1 MNRVIQANLLKI
13 AAGFLLLQTLIITLS
28 PAVRARAWDVDFRWS
43 QWMALVLWG
52 LFVARAHV
60 AITKRLPDA
69 DPYLF
74 PGAAFLSGW
83 GLLTVWRLDPIDPNL
98 GPGFGP
104 RQALWLGV
112 SIIVLISGLRLS
124 TTLDFLRK
132 YKYLL
137 LSGGLLLT
145 ALTLIFGTNPLGF
158 GPRLWLGCC
167 GVYFQPSEPL
177 KLLLVAY
184 LAAYLADRL
193 PIRLTAFPLL
203 YPTFL
208 LSSVAILLLLFQRDL
223 GTASIFIALYTIII
237 YLATGRRRT
246 ILVSA
251 VVLIFVGV
259 AGYFL
264 IDIIR
269 LRIDSWLNP
278 WDDPGGTSYQIIQSL
293 LAVANGGL
301 DGRGPG
307 LGSPALV
314 PVAHSDFIYAA
325 IAEETGLIGTIGL
338 ITVFGLILAR
348 SLRAALCAPSVFR
361 RLLAAGITAYFG
373 IQSLLIIGGNL
384 RFLPLTGVTLPFM
397 SYGGSSLLTSFV
409 ALLFLLL
416 ISNHLDEEPAP
427 LLKPQP
433 YIALGAFLSLGFF
446 AAALTNGWW
455 AIVRGPDL
463 LTRTDNPRRT
473 IEDRYVPRGMLLDR
487 TNNVIN
493 TTEGEIGSYSR
504 VYKYPDLAPVT
515 GYNHPIYGQSGLEAS
530 MDEYLRGLRGNPAA
544 TIWWNHLLYGMA
556 PDGLD
561 VRLSIDLYL
570 QYRADEMMRDRRGA
584 VILLNAQSGEIFV
597 MSSHPTFDPNDMND
611 IGAQL
616 NKDPA
621 KPLINRATQGLYP
634 IGSLA
639 DPFVRALSNQ
649 GSVTQDNLQQVY
661 ETFGFYRAPVLR
673 TQVVGAL
680 PKTEVADLHV
690 SPLQVAL
697 ACTALSNHGMIP
709 APRIATAVNTPN
721 DGWVVLPAL
730 GTPFEALQAP
740 AADEAGT
747 SMIVDG
753 ESYWAHI
760 GQATGDESP
769 VTWFIGGT
777 PPNWQASPL
786 VVVVALEEDNE
797 RLARRIGQ
805 ELLIDAMNP

>member
-1 MNRVIQANLLKI
+1 MNRVIQANLLKF
-13 AAGFLLLQTLIITLS
+13 AAVFLFLQTLIITFS
-28 PAVRARAWDVDFRWS
+28 PAVRARAWDVDYRWS
-43 QWMALVLWG
+43 QWLALALWAF
-52 LFVARAHV
+52 FVSRAHIS
-60 AITKRLPDA
+60 ITQRLPDA

-74 PGAAFLSGW
+74 PAAAFLTGW
-83 GLLTVWRLDPIDPNL
+83 GLLTVWRLDP
-98 GPGFGP
+98 GFGA
-104 RQALWLGV
+104 RQALWLAV
-112 SIIVLISGLRLS
+112 SVTVLLFGLRLP
-124 TTLDFLRK
+124 TTLEFIRK
-132 YKYLL
+132 YKYVL
-137 LSGGLLLT
+137 LSASLLFT
-145 ALTLIFGTNPLGF
+145 GLTLIFGTNPIGY

-193 PIRLTAFPLL
+193 PIHLTAFPLL

-208 LSSVAILLLLFQRDL
+208 LSSIAILLLIFQRDL
-223 GTASIFIALYTIII
+223 GTASIFIALYSIII

-259 AGYFL
+259 VGYFL

-269 LRIDSWLNP
+269 LRIDSWFNP
-278 WDDPGGTSYQIIQSL
+278 WGDPAGSSYQIIQSL
-293 LAVANGGL
+293 FAVANGGL

-314 PVAHSDFIYAA
+314 PVAISDFIFAA

-338 ITVFGLILAR
+338 ITVFGLMLAR
-348 SLRAALCAPSVFR
+348 GLRAALHAPSLFR
-361 RLLAAGITAYFG
+361 RLFAAGISAYLG
-373 IQSLLIIGGNL
+373 VQSLLIIGGNL
-384 RFLPLTGVTLPFM
+384 RLLPLTGVTLPFM

-463 LTRTDNPRRT
+463 LTRTDNPRRI

-487 TNNVIN
+487 TNNVIS

-504 VYKYPDLAPVT
+504 IYEYPDLAPVT
-515 GYNHPIYGQSGLEAS
+515 GYNHPIYGQSGLEAA

-570 QYRADEMMRDRRGA
+570 QYRADEMMKGRRGA

-597 MSSHPTFDPNDMND
+597 MSSHPTFDPNDMDD

-616 NKDPA
+616 SKDPA

-634 IGSLA
+634 IGSMA
-639 DPFVRALSNQ
+639 DLFVRALYAKERVPES
-649 GSVTQDNLQQVY
+649 DLQNVY

-673 TQVVGAL
+673 TQVVEAGAT
-680 PKTEVADLHV
+680 PEVAQLHV

-697 ACTALSNHGMIP
+697 ACAALSNHGRIP
-709 APRIATAVNTPN
+709 APRLATAVNTPN
-721 DGWVVLPAL
+721 DGWIVLPAL

-740 AADEAGT
+740 AADEAAS
-747 SMIVDG
+747 SMIVAG

-760 GQATGDESP
+760 GQATGDEST

-786 VVVVALEEDNE
+786 VVVVALEEDNK
-797 RLARRIGQ
+797 RLAQRIGQ
-805 ELLIDAMNP
+805 ELLVDAMNP